1 MYEFNFFCYLCI
13 VGGVCVEIC
22 VCCFGGVK
30 RTRKDKVFVKPV
42 VKKQIVDHVT
52 GNKIPRSFVFCRGKL
67 PGALKQLQLDL
78 RKLMLP
84 HTALNLKVCS
94 YLTFFFFLFFCLS
107 VCLFVWIFNWM
118 SINHFLCLEQF
129 NFYVF
134 F

>member
-1 MYEFNFFCYLCI
+1 MARFRNVRTLIRFFFQVYEFNFFCYLCI

-30 RTRKDKVFVKPV
+30 RRRKDKVFVKPV

-52 GNKIPRSFVFCRGKL
+52 GNNIPRSFVFCRGKL

-94 YLTFFFFLFFCLS
+94 
-107 VCLFVWIFNWM
+107 
-118 SINHFLCLEQF
+118 
-129 NFYVF
+129 
-134 F
+134 